1 MSGVALT
8 DHAPRTGGSLADG
21 DAPRRAFGQRL
32 PGAGAGTAPRAM
44 NRDVPDLRRRIDEH
58 APTLQGR
65 LPWAVGSIVILVL
78 SAGLWLDVF
87 EVATLLARH
96 VARMF

>member
-1 MSGVALT
+1 MSGATLT
-8 DHAPRTGGSLADG
+8 DHGGRTGGALPDG
-21 DAPRRAFGQRL
+21 DAPRRAFGQRP
-32 PGAGAGTAPRAM
+32 PGAGATMAPRAM

-78 SAGLWLDVF
+78 SAGLWLDLF
-87 EVATLLARH
+87 EVATVLARH
-96 VARMF
+96 VARIF